1 VAPRIRVRQGDI
13 TTFEGDAIINAANTD
28 LKLGVGVAGA
38 IRQAGG
44 PSIQAECDRH
54 GPIQLGDVAVTGA
67 GKLLARYV
75 IHAAV
80 MVNANDPVTPDVIR
94 RSTASALRAAAERGV
109 TRLGAPILGSGVGRL
124 PLREAATIMLEAI
137 GASPHAD
144 GLDVIV
150 LFGYRTEDAEILEKL
165 VG

>member
-1 VAPRIRVRQGDI
+1 MAPRVRVRQGDI
-13 TTFEGDAIINAANTD
+13 TTFEGDAIVNAANVD

-54 GPIQLGDVAVTGA
+54 GPISLGDAAVTGA
-67 GKLLARYV
+67 GKLQARYV

-80 MVNANDPVTPDVIR
+80 MANETEPVTLDVIR
-94 RSTASALRAAAERGV
+94 RCTEAALRVAAERGV
-109 TRLGAPILGSGVGRL
+109 TRLGTPILGSGVGRL
-124 PLREAATIMLEAI
+124 PLPEAARVMLDAI
-137 GASPHAD
+137 AASPHAD
-144 GLDVIV
+144 ALDVIV
-150 LFGYRTEDAEILEKL
+150 LFGYRAEDAEALEAL

>member
-13 TTFEGDAIINAANTD
+13 TTFEGDAIVNAANTD

-54 GPIQLGDVAVTGA
+54 GPIPLGDVAVTGG
-67 GKLLARYV
+67 GKLPARYV

-80 MVNANDPVTPDVIR
+80 MASESEPVTPDVIR
-94 RSTASALRAAAERGV
+94 RCTEGVLRAAAERGV

-124 PLREAATIMLEAI
+124 PLSEAARIMLDAVA
-137 GASPHAD
+137 ASPHAD

-150 LFGYRTEDAEILEKL
+150 LFGYRTEDAEALEAL